1 MSYLQGIAM
10 QVSEA
15 IWLALIPQ
23 LGALVLLLVQQRK
36 QKEAQ
41 DYQAVQ
47 IDKIKHQV
55 EPNSGKSMADAVRRI
70 DGTLRDVDTQL
81 RSLQHSGKR
90 HVHIL
95 TEHLRDV
102 ETEHEHDVQRL
113 INHTK
118 RVLEAHATTCHICKT
133 LLNDFKE

>member
-1 MSYLQGIAM
+1 MPI
-10 QVSEA
+10 SET

-23 LGALVLLLVQQRK
+23 LGALVLVLVQQHK
-36 QKEAQ
+36 QKQAQ

-47 IDKIKHQV
+47 INKIKHQV
-55 EPNSGKSMADAVRRI
+55 EPNSGKSMNDAVRRI
-70 DGTLRDVDTQL
+70 DGTLRDIDTQL

-90 HVHIL
+90 HVSIL

-113 INHTK
+113 TNHIK
-118 RVLEAHATTCHICKT
+118 RVLEAHAPTCGICKT
-133 LLNDFKE
+133 RLNDFKER